1 MKASQIK
8 GKLRAAVPRQVTWA
22 ALAALDAVPGG
33 ALLWG
38 LTAGGFA
45 GEIQATLRGM
55 LRHQTDVLS
64 GGGGAGRIKLRRC
77 IHRLEKGLVMRPRR
91 GIFGLDY
98 IGVAVQLYAPVHSAP
113 DAQAI
118 PLRRW
123 AGDVLEAYFAVAESH
138 PTIDAARRSFE
149 EIRSRPP
156 GQPIDRELR
165 VGRDGGTSASPYVR
179 DLGPLAVT
187 YHGLKQLADRRRSV
201 RWFKPDPVPHALI
214 DKALAVGA
222 QAPSACNR
230 QPFEF
235 RFYDDPELVARLAKI
250 PMGTAGIWHNFP
262 CVCVLVGDMS
272 AFAHQRDRHLIY
284 IDGALATMGFQLALE
299 TLGLSSCCL
308 NWPDV
313 PRLEKRVRAA
323 IDLEEHERIVMF
335 MAIGYPDPTGGVPHS
350 EKRPLDALRSWNRS

>member
-22 ALAALDAVPGG
+22 ALAALGALPGG

-45 GEIQATLRGM
+45 GEIGAVFRGM
-55 LRHQTDVLS
+55 LQHQSDVLR

-77 IHRLEKGLVMRPRR
+77 VHRLEKGLIMRPRR

-98 IGVAVQLYAPVHSAP
+98 IGLAVQLYGPVHTAQ
-113 DAQAI
+113 DEQAI

-123 AGDVLEAYFAVAESH
+123 AGDVLSAYFAVAESH
-138 PTIDAARRSFE
+138 PTIDAARDQFDA
-149 EIRSRPP
+149 IRTQPP
-156 GQPIDRELR
+156 GRPVDRTAP
-165 VGRDGGTSASPYVR
+165 VGRDGGSSASPYRR
-179 DLGPLAVT
+179 DLSPLAVD
-187 YHGLKQLADRRRSV
+187 YAGLKELAERRRSV
-201 RWFKPDPVPHALI
+201 RWFRQEPVPHELI
-214 DKALAVGA
+214 DRALEVGA

-235 RFYDDPELVARLAKI
+235 RFYDDPELVAKLSKI
-250 PMGTAGIWHNFP
+250 PMGTSGIWHNFP

-272 AFAHQRDRHLIY
+272 AFAHQRDRHLVY
-284 IDGALATMGFQLALE
+284 IDGSLATMGFQLALE

-313 PRLEKRVRAA
+313 PRLEKRVRDVIA
-323 IDLEEHERIVMF
+323 LEEHERIVMF
-335 MAIGYPDPTGGVPHS
+335 MAIGYPDPEGGVPHS
-350 EKRPLDALRSWNRS
+350 EKRPLDGIRSWNRS